1 MLCLVAEDAGRDAHV
16 FLLSAF
22 FLGTNFRCSHLL
34 VDSVCIEA
42 LSVNI
47 NDRALEQAT
56 RSLGRLSSEVSRLK
70 ATDSQRLQNEYQNLV
85 NGLIDQG
92 LLDAPA
98 NDSTLVSVR
107 EQRTDRLDVRP
118 RNFSHDVLFS
128 ASRMYWT
135 RTLST
140 KPFRAISV
148 GPSTLLAL

>member
-1 MLCLVAEDAGRDAHV
+1 MRLFDEIRFLDANVALFQLFA
-16 FLLSAF
+16 
-22 FLGTNFRCSHLL
+22 

-92 LLDAPA
+92 LLDSPA

-107 EQRTDRLDVRP
+107 CGLDRIIVQLILTQCM
-118 RNFSHDVLFS
+118 S
-128 ASRMYWT
+128 
-135 RTLST
+135 
-140 KPFRAISV
+140 
-148 GPSTLLAL
+148 